1 MKLPPE
7 MPSREERLAQN
18 EAIFRAANDAI
29 AKNPSERE
37 DFRTFICECGDA
49 SCMEAIRVTYGEY
62 ECVRSNPRHFAL
74 VPGHELEGDA
84 VVEPCDGY
92 TLVEKV
98 GDAASVVD
106 NGAA

>member
-29 AKNPSERE
+29 AKNPSER
-37 DFRTFICECGDA
+37 DDLRTFICECGDA
-49 SCMEAIRVTYGEY
+49 GCMEAIRLTYGEY
-62 ECVRSNPRHFAL
+62 QRVRSNPRHFAL
-74 VPGHELEGDA
+74 VDGHALEGDA
-84 VVEPCDGY
+84 VLGRRNEY

-98 GDAASVVD
+98 GPAAAVVD
-106 NGAA
+106 